1 MERLIALASLV
12 VLTLPSILFLA
23 GRMELDRVKEIMLVA
38 TAVWFL
44 SAVAWMWDSG
54 SEGSGNLN
62 ESAKR

>member
-1 MERLIALASLV
+1 MERLVALASLV

-54 SEGSGNLN
+54 AEGEGDGK
-62 ESAKR
+62 EPAKR

>member
-12 VLTLPSILFLA
+12 VLVLPSILFLA

-44 SAVAWMWDSG
+44 AAVAWMWDSPPETEAD
-54 SEGSGNLN
+54 SKDPAE
-62 ESAKR
+62 R

>member
-12 VLTLPSILFLA
+12 VLVLPSTLFLA

-44 SAVAWMWDSG
+44 AAVAWMWDSG
-54 SEGSGNLN
+54 PETEGDSKDSVKL
-62 ESAKR
+62 

>member
-23 GRMELDRVKEIMLVA
+23 GRMELDRVKEMMLVA

-54 SEGSGNLN
+54 TETKGDSKEP
-62 ESAKR
+62 AKQ

>member
-23 GRMELDRVKEIMLVA
+23 GRMELDRVKEMMLLA

-44 SAVAWMWDSG
+44 AAVAWMWDSG
-54 SEGSGNLN
+54 PETEGDTK
-62 ESAKR
+62 ETAER

>member
-54 SEGSGNLN
+54 AEADGNGK
-62 ESAKR
+62 EPAKR

>member
-23 GRMELDRVKEIMLVA
+23 GRMELDRVKEMMLLA

-44 SAVAWMWDSG
+44 AAVAWMWDSG
-54 SEGSGNLN
+54 PETEGD
-62 ESAKR
+62 AKKTAEQ